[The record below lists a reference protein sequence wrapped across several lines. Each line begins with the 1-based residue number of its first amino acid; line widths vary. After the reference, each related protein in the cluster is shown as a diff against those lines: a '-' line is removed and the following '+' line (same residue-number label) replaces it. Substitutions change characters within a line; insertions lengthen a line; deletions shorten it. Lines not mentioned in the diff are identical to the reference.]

1 MTLQDYSKLE
11 INLPKVML
19 NFTLSVYFYCLAMFN
34 SITFAHYFADYKIAD
49 IFSIEMAAA
58 FPVILLATIFII
70 KNIYNLYHTIK
81 CTSLY
86 IFLASILFVLISS
99 VFSLFLSMIVSL
111 SYAVYTLSL
120 LIIYGR
126 RHESFINKYQNMI
139 KHDKYVANFYINFT
153 IFLFY
158 FLFLAMLV
166 FFAFYSNSIDKTD
179 YLTYVFL
186 PILLFIFV
194 LSLYYVFLFN
204 VRYVYIL
211 CPLSKYGS
219 IPLTNI
225 TSKFNKINI
234 DNDELQQ
241 WFQRNIGSYLNN
253 VLLDI
258 DDKMIIFGNTA
269 LKINQ
274 QKEQNMAYN
283 LENSLKLTDKLI
295 ESTVYAQ
302 ADITNIL
309 CDMKLYM
316 EKINILHINILH
328 EDKYSK
334 YITKINQRY
343 IPYIEYL
350 VKTYLKN
357 IKLEDESIA
366 NIQEKIILSLNSI
379 SEVFK
384 LIYESD
390 VEYMK
395 FNIENEI
402 EAMEL
407 LIRQKGYVKDENK

>member
-58 FPVILLATIFII
+58 FLVILSATIFII

-81 CTSLY
+81 SASLY
-86 IFLASILFVLISS
+86 IFLASILFVFISS
-99 VFSLFLSMIVSL
+99 AFSLFLSMIASL

-126 RHESFINKYQNMI
+126 RHENFISKYSYMI
-139 KHDKYVANFYINFT
+139 NQEKYEANFYINFT

-158 FLFLAMLV
+158 FLFLTMLV

-186 PILLFIFV
+186 PILLFMFV

-225 TSKFNKINI
+225 TSKFNKVNI

-258 DDKMIIFGNTA
+258 DDKIIIFGNTA

-283 LENSLKLTDKLI
+283 LENSLKLIDKLI

-309 CDMKLYM
+309 CHMKLYM
-316 EKINILHINILH
+316 EKINILHD
-328 EDKYSK
+328 DKYSK
-334 YITKINQRY
+334 YITRINQRY

-366 NIQEKIILSLNSI
+366 YIQEKIILSLNSI

>member
-34 SITFAHYFADYKIAD
+34 SITFTHYFVDYKIAD

-58 FPVILLATIFII
+58 FLVILLATIFII

-81 CTSLY
+81 SVSLY

-99 VFSLFLSMIVSL
+99 AFSLFLSMIASL

-126 RHESFINKYQNMI
+126 RHENFISKYNYMI
-139 KHDKYVANFYINFT
+139 NQEKYEANFYINFT

-158 FLFLAMLV
+158 FLFLTMLV
-166 FFAFYSNSIDKTD
+166 FFAFYSNSIDETN

-186 PILLFIFV
+186 PILLFMFV

-219 IPLTNI
+219 IPLINI
-225 TSKFNKINI
+225 TSKFNKVNI

-258 DDKMIIFGNTA
+258 DDKIIIFGNTA
-269 LKINQ
+269 LKSNQ
-274 QKEQNMAYN
+274 HNERNMAYN
-283 LENSLKLTDKLI
+283 LENSLKLIDKLI
-295 ESTVYAQ
+295 ESTAYLQ

-316 EKINILHINILH
+316 EKINILH

-334 YITKINQRY
+334 YITRINQRY

-366 NIQEKIILSLNSI
+366 NIQEKIILSLNNI

-390 VEYMK
+390 MEYMK

>member
-34 SITFAHYFADYKIAD
+34 SITFAHYFVDYKIAD

-58 FPVILLATIFII
+58 FLVILLATIFII

-81 CTSLY
+81 SALLY

-99 VFSLFLSMIVSL
+99 VFSLFLSMVASL

-219 IPLTNI
+219 IPLIHI
-225 TSKFNKINI
+225 TSKFNKVNI

-241 WFQRNIGSYLNN
+241 WFQRNINSYLNN
-253 VLLDI
+253 ITLDI
-258 DDKMIIFGNTA
+258 DDKIIIFGNTD
-269 LKINQ
+269 LTFKHP
-274 QKEQNMAYN
+274 KEQNLACN
-283 LENSLKLTDKLI
+283 LEYSLKLIDKLI
-295 ESTVYAQ
+295 ESTAYLQ

-316 EKINILHINILH
+316 EKINILH

-334 YITKINQRY
+334 YITRINQRY

-357 IKLEDESIA
+357 IKLEDESVA
-366 NIQEKIILSLNSI
+366 YIQEKIILSLNSI

-390 VEYMK
+390 MEYMK

>member
-34 SITFAHYFADYKIAD
+34 SITFTHYFADYKIAD

-58 FPVILLATIFII
+58 FLVILLATIFII

-81 CTSLY
+81 STSLY

-99 VFSLFLSMIVSL
+99 VFSVIKG
-111 SYAVYTLSL
+111 SL

-126 RHESFINKYQNMI
+126 RHENFINKYQHMI
-139 KHDKYVANFYINFT
+139 KQDKYVANFYINFT

-219 IPLTNI
+219 IPLIHI
-225 TSKFNKINI
+225 TSKFNKVNI

-241 WFQRNIGSYLNN
+241 WFQRNINSYLNN
-253 VLLDI
+253 ITLDI
-258 DDKMIIFGNTA
+258 DDKIIIFGNTD
-269 LKINQ
+269 LTFKHP
-274 QKEQNMAYN
+274 KEQNLACN
-283 LENSLKLTDKLI
+283 LEYSLKLIDKLI
-295 ESTVYAQ
+295 ESTAYLQ

-316 EKINILHINILH
+316 EKINILH

-334 YITKINQRY
+334 YITRINQRY

-390 VEYMK
+390 MEYMK

>member
-34 SITFAHYFADYKIAD
+34 SITFTHYFADYKIAD

-58 FPVILLATIFII
+58 FLVILLATIFII

-126 RHESFINKYQNMI
+126 RHENFINKYQHMI
-139 KHDKYVANFYINFT
+139 KQDKYVANFYINFT

-219 IPLTNI
+219 IPLIHI
-225 TSKFNKINI
+225 TSKFNKVNI

-241 WFQRNIGSYLNN
+241 WFQRNINSYLNN
-253 VLLDI
+253 ITLDI
-258 DDKMIIFGNTA
+258 DDKIIIFGNTD
-269 LKINQ
+269 LTFKHP
-274 QKEQNMAYN
+274 KEQNLACN
-283 LENSLKLTDKLI
+283 LEYSLKLIDKLI
-295 ESTVYAQ
+295 ESTAYLQ

-316 EKINILHINILH
+316 EKINILH

-334 YITKINQRY
+334 YITRINQRY

-390 VEYMK
+390 MEYMK

>member
-58 FPVILLATIFII
+58 FLVILLATIFII

-81 CTSLY
+81 SALLY

-99 VFSLFLSMIVSL
+99 AFSLFLSMVASL

-158 FLFLAMLV
+158 FLFIAMLV

-225 TSKFNKINI
+225 TSKFNKVNI

-253 VLLDI
+253 VSLDI
-258 DDKMIIFGNTA
+258 DDKIIIFGNTA
-269 LKINQ
+269 LKSNQ
-274 QKEQNMAYN
+274 HNERNMAYN
-283 LENSLKLTDKLI
+283 LENSLKLIDNLI
-295 ESTVYAQ
+295 TGTANQRE
-302 ADITNIL
+302 DITNIL
-309 CDMKLYM
+309 CDMKVYM
-316 EKINILHINILH
+316 EKINILH

-334 YITKINQRY
+334 YITRINQRY

-390 VEYMK
+390 MEYMK

>member
-34 SITFAHYFADYKIAD
+34 SITFTHYFADYKIAD

-58 FPVILLATIFII
+58 FLVILLATIFII

-99 VFSLFLSMIVSL
+99 AFSLFLSMVASL

-126 RHESFINKYQNMI
+126 RHESFINKYQHMI

-166 FFAFYSNSIDKTD
+166 FFAFYSNSIDETD

-186 PILLFIFV
+186 PILLFMFV

-219 IPLTNI
+219 IPLSNI

-269 LKINQ
+269 LKSNQ
-274 QKEQNMAYN
+274 NKERKMAYN
-283 LENSLKLTDKLI
+283 LENSLKLIDKLI
-295 ESTVYAQ
+295 ESTTYLQ

-316 EKINILHINILH
+316 EKINILH

-334 YITKINQRY
+334 YITRINQRY

-357 IKLEDESIA
+357 IELKDESIA

-390 VEYMK
+390 MEYMK

>member
-1 MTLQDYSKLE
+1 MEQIDYSKIE
-11 INLPKVML
+11 INISKVML

-34 SITFAHYFADYKIAD
+34 SITFTHYFVDYKIAD
-49 IFSIEMAAA
+49 ILSIEMAAA
-58 FPVILLATIFII
+58 FLVILLATIFII

-99 VFSLFLSMIVSL
+99 VFSLFLSMVASL
-111 SYAVYTLSL
+111 SYAVYTLLL

-166 FFAFYSNSIDKTD
+166 FFAFYSNSIDETD

-204 VRYVYIL
+204 VRYVYVL

-219 IPLTNI
+219 IPLINI

-241 WFQRNIGSYLNN
+241 WFQRNINSYLNN
-253 VLLDI
+253 ITLDI
-258 DDKMIIFGNTA
+258 DDKIIIFGNTD
-269 LKINQ
+269 LTFKHP
-274 QKEQNMAYN
+274 KEQNLACN
-283 LENSLKLTDKLI
+283 LEYALKLIDNLI

-316 EKINILHINILH
+316 EKINILH

-334 YITKINQRY
+334 YITRINQRY
-343 IPYIEYL
+343 VPYIEYL

-407 LIRQKGYVKDENK
+407 LIRQKGLKKETI

>member
-19 NFTLSVYFYCLAMFN
+19 NFILSVYFYCLAMFN
-34 SITFAHYFADYKIAD
+34 SITFAHYFVDYKIAD

-58 FPVILLATIFII
+58 FIVILLETIFII
-70 KNIYNLYHTIK
+70 KKIYNLYYTIK
-81 CTSLY
+81 SASLY
-86 IFLASILFVLISS
+86 IFLASILFVIISS
-99 VFSLFLSMIVSL
+99 AFSLFLSMIASL
-111 SYAVYTLSL
+111 SYAVYTLLL

-139 KHDKYVANFYINFT
+139 NQEKYVANFYINFT

-158 FLFLAMLV
+158 FLFLTMLV

-186 PILLFIFV
+186 PILLFMFV

-225 TSKFNKINI
+225 TSKFNKVNI

-253 VLLDI
+253 VSLEI
-258 DDKMIIFGNTA
+258 DDKMIIFGNSV

-283 LENSLKLTDKLI
+283 LENSLKLIDKLI
-295 ESTVYAQ
+295 ESTTYLQ
-302 ADITNIL
+302 ADLTNIL

-316 EKINILHINILH
+316 EKINILH

-334 YITKINQRY
+334 YITRINQRY

-357 IKLEDESIA
+357 IKLDDESIA
-366 NIQEKIILSLNSI
+366 NIQEKIILSLNNI